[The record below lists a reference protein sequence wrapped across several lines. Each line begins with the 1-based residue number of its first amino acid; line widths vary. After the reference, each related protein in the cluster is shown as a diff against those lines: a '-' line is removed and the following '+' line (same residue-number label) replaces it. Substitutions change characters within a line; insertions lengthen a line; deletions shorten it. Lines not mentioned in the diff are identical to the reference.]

1 MYQQRKH
8 KQNKINNYNILPLK
22 VESGR
27 GATKLQKPDEETHQA
42 FLHLEIEEKI
52 ATTKNSGI

>member
-1 MYQQRKH
+1 ML
-8 KQNKINNYNILPLK
+8 KI
-22 VESGR
+22 ESGR
-27 GATKLQKPDEETHQA
+27 ATKLQKPDEETHQA

>member
-1 MYQQRKH
+1 MK
-8 KQNKINNYNILPLK
+8 NNTLQIRFK
-22 VESGR
+22 SGR
-27 GATKLQKPDEETHQA
+27 AKLQKPDEETHQA

>member
-27 GATKLQKPDEETHQA
+27 ATKLQKPDEETHQA

>member
-1 MYQQRKH
+1 MYQQQKH
-8 KQNKINNYNILPLK
+8 KQNKINNYNILHLK

-27 GATKLQKPDEETHQA
+27 ATKLQKPDEETLQA
-42 FLHLEIEEKI
+42 FLHLEIDEKI

>member
-1 MYQQRKH
+1 MK
-8 KQNKINNYNILPLK
+8 NNTLQLRFK
-22 VESGR
+22 SGR
-27 GATKLQKPDEETHQA
+27 ADEETHQA

>member
-1 MYQQRKH
+1 MK
-8 KQNKINNYNILPLK
+8 NNTLQLRFK
-22 VESGR
+22 SGR
-27 GATKLQKPDEETHQA
+27 ATKLQKPDEETHQA